1 VIQEE
6 DHTNE
11 VPQVE
16 EAKEPR
22 ASENYEPVV
31 VAPDFDPGMLDDDD
45 EDIDAAIRQN
55 HHRLN
60 TAGSLLSESR
70 FANNPDKSTE

>member
-6 DHTNE
+6 DPITNE
-11 VPQVE
+11 VPQIE

-31 VAPDFDPGMLDDDD
+31 VAPDFDPGILDDD
-45 EDIDAAIRQN
+45 EDIDAVIR
-55 HHRLN
+55 
-60 TAGSLLSESR
+60 
-70 FANNPDKSTE
+70 